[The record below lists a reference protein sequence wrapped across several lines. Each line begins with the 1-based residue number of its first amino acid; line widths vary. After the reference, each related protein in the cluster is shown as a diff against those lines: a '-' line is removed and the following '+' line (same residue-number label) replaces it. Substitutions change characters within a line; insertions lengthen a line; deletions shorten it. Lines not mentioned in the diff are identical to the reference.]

1 MTAGVSDCDH
11 GRMALTDQSRH
22 GQSGLLAALDT
33 PAVLV
38 DLEAVIVAAN
48 EPALRTFRPRD
59 ADLVGQ
65 SLLEHLIG
73 ASEREQVDSIV
84 RRGFEGRTWRGR
96 MRLRHA
102 DGVVQPV
109 EMTCSPVW
117 NDAAVASLAVLF
129 EEVVDGAGHENR
141 RLRER
146 LTRLTR
152 VTSELASADTI
163 ESVTQIVVAH
173 SADAVGASGA
183 SLTLRDPRD
192 PDTMRLIGLSGGR
205 PEDWKRY
212 STFPVA
218 AANPASEAVRT
229 GQRIVAVGASQIRRR
244 FPDMGDRGDRSIVS
258 MPLQSSH
265 RTIGAIVLAFPGAR
279 VLDATELEFFDVLA
293 DTCAQAVERIEAKAV
308 ADRQSAKLAFLADAS
323 VALASSLDYEATLR
337 NVAQL
342 AVPRFADW
350 AACDLVDDGVLR
362 RLAVAH
368 VDPEKVRF
376 AQELAERYPPD
387 PDAPTGAYAVMRTGR
402 SELVPE
408 VTDEMIEMVA
418 VDEEQK
424 RIIREL
430 RLRSAV
436 TVPLIARERVL
447 GVFTWVAAESGRL
460 YTEEDLVFAE
470 DVAKRAAIAIDN
482 AELHSQTL
490 AAAAQLQ
497 SAVLPDT
504 MPDLPG
510 WEIASFYRPSGRTEV
525 GGDFYDAIPLADG
538 SVALFV
544 GDVMGRG
551 VDAAA
556 AMAQMRAAVRA
567 YAAINPEPD
576 SVMHRFDRM
585 FSLFPTQQLVTLTYL
600 VVNADR
606 NELVYANAG
615 HPPPVLLRADGSTEE
630 LPLADGPPLGTFVQE
645 RVQTAVP
652 FGEGDTVLMFT
663 DGLIERRDEDISTGQ
678 QRVLSELVHL
688 AGPDLAAALT
698 DLGGSLPDPSR
709 DDDVAALAV
718 RRLE

>member
-1 MTAGVSDCDH
+1 
-11 GRMALTDQSRH
+11 MALTDQPRH

-38 DLEAVIVAAN
+38 DVEARIVEAN
-48 EPALRTFRPRD
+48 EPAERAFGCRVATV
-59 ADLVGQ
+59 AGSDLT
-65 SLLEHLIG
+65 
-73 ASEREQVDSIV
+73 QVICPEDRHQVASIV
-84 RRGFEGRTWRGR
+84 RRGYTGRTWRGR
-96 MRLRHA
+96 
-102 DGVVQPV
+102 VQLQAEGEPV
-109 EMTCSPVW
+109 TTEMTCSPVW
-117 NDAAVASLAVLF
+117 QDGTVTTVAVLF
-129 EEVVDGAGHENR
+129 EEALGGLGEENR
-141 RLRER
+141 RVRDR

-152 VTSELASADTI
+152 VASELASAASL
-163 ESVTQIVVAH
+163 ESVTQIVVTH
-173 SADAVGASGA
+173 SADAVGASSA
-183 SLTLRDPRD
+183 SLCLREARDPETLR
-192 PDTMRLIGLSGGR
+192 MIGLSGGR
-205 PEDWKRY
+205 PEDWDRFA
-212 STFPVA
+212 TFPVSA
-218 AANPASEAVRT
+218 ALPASEAVRT
-229 GQRIVAVGASQIRRR
+229 GERVVVVGASEITRRY
-244 FPDMGDRGDRSIVS
+244 PALADRGERSLVCL
-258 MPLQSSH
+258 PLHTSTQP
-265 RTIGAIVLAFPGAR
+265 IGAIALAFPGAR
-279 VLDATELEFFDVLA
+279 ALDAAELEFFDVLA

-323 VALASSLDYEATLR
+323 VELASSLDYEVTLR

-342 AVPRFADW
+342 AVPGFADW
-350 AACDLVDDGVLR
+350 AACDLVEDGVLR

-402 SELVPE
+402 SELIPE
-408 VTDEMIEMVA
+408 VTDEMIELVA

-424 RIIREL
+424 QIIREL
-430 RLRSAV
+430 QLRSAV
-436 TVPLIARERVL
+436 TVPLIARDRVL

-460 YTEEDLVFAE
+460 YTEEDLAFAE

-576 SVMHRFDRM
+576 SVMHRFDAM
-585 FSLFPTQQLVTLTYL
+585 FSLFPTQQMVTLAYL
-600 VVNADR
+600 VLTADR

-615 HPPPVLLRADGSTEE
+615 HPPPVVLRADGRTEE

-645 RVQTAVP
+645 RVQTTVP

-678 QRVLSELVHL
+678 QRMLAELVHL
-688 AGPDLAAALT
+688 AGPDLGAALD
-698 DLGGSLPDPSR
+698 DLAAMLPDPSR